1 MRPSPF
7 GGGSVIN
14 GAFLRADAVDE
25 VSLVVAPVIGDG
37 DGKPLFMDSHIC
49 SFELIESR
57 NENGCLILKYKRS
70 KT

>member
-1 MRPSPF
+1 M
-7 GGGSVIN
+7 
-14 GAFLRADAVDE
+14 RADAVDE